1 MKDSTI
7 KNAIV
12 EIVTADSIAKDNLM
26 AEMNEAILGAMGTF
40 VAISKGILTTESNPV
55 TGEPLTQIAKE
66 QAEELRKIFDKYI
79 EMTKFCEGRA

>member
-7 KNAIV
+7 KNALL
-12 EIVTADSIAKDNLM
+12 EIITAETIEKDNLM

-66 QAEELRKIFDKYI
+66 QAEDGIRGNER
-79 EMTKFCEGRA
+79 

>member
-1 MKDSTI
+1 METSTI
-7 KNAIV
+7 KKAIV
-12 EIVTADSIAKDNLM
+12 EIVTSDSIAKDNLM

-40 VAISKGILTTESNPV
+40 AAIARGVLTTESNPV

-79 EMTKFCEGRA
+79 EMTK

>member
-1 MKDSTI
+1 MVVCDIQYYQRALKEIQKTI
-7 KNAIV
+7 
-12 EIVTADSIAKDNLM
+12 EKDNLM

-66 QAEELRKIFDKYI
+66 QAEELRKVFDKYLA
-79 EMTKFCEGRA
+79 MQK

>member
-7 KNAIV
+7 KNALL
-12 EIVTADSIAKDNLM
+12 EIITAETIEKDNLM

-66 QAEELRKIFDKYI
+66 QAEELRKVFDKYLA
-79 EMTKFCEGRA
+79 MQK

>member
-1 MKDSTI
+1 MKTSTI

-12 EIVTADSIAKDNLM
+12 EIVTAETIEKDNLM

-40 VAISKGILTTESNPV
+40 AAISKGILTTESNPV

-66 QAEELRKIFDKYI
+66 HAEELRKVFDKYLA
-79 EMTKFCEGRA
+79 MQK

>member
-7 KNAIV
+7 KNALL
-12 EIVTADSIAKDNLM
+12 EIITAETIEKDNLM

-66 QAEELRKIFDKYI
+66 QAEESRKIFDKYT

>member
-7 KNAIV
+7 KNALL
-12 EIVTADSIAKDNLM
+12 EIITAETIEKDNLM

-40 VAISKGILTTESNPV
+40 VALSKGILTTESNPV

-66 QAEELRKIFDKYI
+66 QAEELRKVFDKYLA
-79 EMTKFCEGRA
+79 MQK

>member
-7 KNAIV
+7 KNALL
-12 EIVTADSIAKDNLM
+12 EIITAETIERDNPM

-66 QAEELRKIFDKYI
+66 QAEELRKVFDKYLA
-79 EMTKFCEGRA
+79 MQK